1 MLDGLSYLIGQVAL
15 LLLIAMALGV
25 VLGRLA
31 WPRQPDAAPGGSAS
45 PGWSASP
52 GAPDPAEL
60 RQELEQARAQINQLH
75 QRLATADT
83 EVLRMRAHAQS
94 LADEKETE
102 MGRLE
107 SGAIVALESTM
118 QQHQEQVARL
128 EFRLREAEETARNT
142 ERMLDTERRR
152 TAQLQSALAER
163 DQHVATL
170 SADLADRN
178 RADTPPRSEPGTS
191 T

>member
-1 MLDGLSYLIGQVAL
+1 MFDGLSYLIGQVAL
-15 LLLIAMALGV
+15 LLLAAMALGV
-25 VLGRLA
+25 VLGRFA
-31 WPRQPDAAPGGSAS
+31 WPRRPDATPGGA
-45 PGWSASP
+45 AFP

-60 RQELEQARAQINQLH
+60 RQELEQAQAQIDQLH
-75 QRLATADT
+75 RRLATADA
-83 EVLRMRAHAQS
+83 EVLRMRAHVQS

-118 QQHQEQVARL
+118 QQHQERVAGL
-128 EFRLREAEETARNT
+128 EFRLREAEEATRST
-142 ERMLDTERRR
+142 ERVLDAERRR
-152 TAQLQSALAER
+152 AAQLQSALAER

-178 RADTPPRSEPGTS
+178 RADDRADAPPRPEPGTPA
-191 T
+191 